1 MKDTILKFEKKE
13 FHSICDQLFQ
23 KDRGLHSIFIKHGY
37 PLFWSRKPN
46 FETLVHI
53 ILEQQVSLASAK
65 AALVKLKNKIG
76 SVTAPKILLLSDI
89 ELRECYFSRQK
100 TSYVRDLAKF
110 VLSKRLILRNL
121 ASQSD
126 QKIRDDLTAVKGIG
140 NWTAD
145 IFLIMALHRVDIFPL
160 GDLAAV
166 QSLKKIK
173 KLPVDTSH
181 DKILSISKSWKPF
194 RSIATMLLWHSY
206 IQENNIKF

>member
-1 MKDTILKFEKKE
+1 MKDKILKFEKKE

-37 PLFWSRKPN
+37 PPFWSRKPN

-100 TSYVRDLAKF
+100 NSYVRDLAKF

-140 NWTAD
+140 NWTVD
-145 IFLIMALHRVDIFPL
+145 IFLIMALHRVDF
-160 GDLAAV
+160 
-166 QSLKKIK
+166 
-173 KLPVDTSH
+173 SH
-181 DKILSISKSWKPF
+181 SEIWRQFNP
-194 RSIATMLLWHSY
+194 
-206 IQENNIKF
+206 